1 MLRKATI
8 WTVKLV
14 GEDTPMHIMTPG
26 SSFYDL
32 GDISMLLKAAADDAG
47 VDKDLEIESITKS
60 CIAVGF
66 TKLPNEG
73 ALALREDGTIK
84 VNDPDRLA
92 AMAGLPTETSSL
104 FEGTAQTL
112 AQQDAHDPQMS
123 NAPLTPASIA
133 GAVELA
139 PKILEAVDRAEK
151 RRSRGRR

>member
-104 FEGTAQTL
+104 FEGTAQ
-112 AQQDAHDPQMS
+112 QDAHDPEMS

>member
-1 MLRKATI
+1 MLRKATV

-14 GEDTPMHIMTPG
+14 GEEAPMHIMTPG

-32 GDISMLLKAAADDAG
+32 GDISTLLKAAADDQG
-47 VDKDLEIESITKS
+47 VSKELEIESITKS

-92 AMAGLPTETSSL
+92 AMAGLSPSVEDL
-104 FEGTAQTL
+104 FEGTERTMRA
-112 AQQDAHDPQMS
+112 QDAHDGVRP
-123 NAPLTPASIA
+123 PPVTPSDIAS
-133 GAVELA
+133 AVELA
-139 PKILEAVDRAEK
+139 PKILEAVDKAER